1 MNEIIDQ
8 QRNRIDEVDKLLID
22 LLSERFDAARII
34 GMQKQLNS
42 IHVLDKLRESEVLD
56 DRASY
61 AESKRIDPG
70 FVRRLIQMIMDESK
84 SIQNQS
90 T

>member
-34 GMQKQLNS
+34 GMQ
-42 IHVLDKLRESEVLD
+42 KLRESEVLD

-84 SIQNQS
+84 SIQNQYA
-90 T
+90 

>member
-34 GMQKQLNS
+34 GGSAAGPPGVPGADGGGRRGEPSSAQRIRT
-42 IHVLDKLRESEVLD
+42 IHM
-56 DRASY
+56 A
-61 AESKRIDPG
+61 AW
-70 FVRRLIQMIMDESK
+70 
-84 SIQNQS
+84 
-90 T
+90 

>member
-1 MNEIIDQ
+1 
-8 QRNRIDEVDKLLID
+8 
-22 LLSERFDAARII
+22 
-34 GMQKQLNS
+34 MQKQLNG

-90 T
+90 A

>member
-34 GMQKQLNS
+34 GM
-42 IHVLDKLRESEVLD
+42 
-56 DRASY
+56 
-61 AESKRIDPG
+61 
-70 FVRRLIQMIMDESK
+70 
-84 SIQNQS
+84 
-90 T
+90 